1 MRHKGNPFIFTV
13 VALLLGAFI
22 LTACEDTIEPE
33 TFGAI
38 SGRVIYADSDAPV
51 VNASVTTNP
60 PTEAV
65 VTEEDGTFTI
75 ANVPS
80 GNVSVIIKKSGFKNE
95 TLNIRVR
102 EGEVSQVIVPLSSSN
117 GGSQAPLAP
126 GEPVPATDSRE
137 QATPL
142 ALSWSPAVDPQGD
155 SVFYDIILYES
166 DSTSGQRIAENITDT
181 TFTVQ
186 NLRANTAYFWQ
197 VIARDKNDNTTQGPV
212 WSFRTSGSAN
222 NRILF
227 ARNVGANFE
236 IFSTDTV
243 EEASILRL
251 TNRPSRDWRPLLSP
265 SGDRIAFS
273 SNAEIETHIY
283 TMTPEGRDLQRVT
296 SLPVAGYHNNGL
308 GFCWSPDGGELLYS
322 HYNILYKIQRGGF
335 GLQAVAQ
342 APDGFHWQECDWTAQ
357 GQGGGKIAALAIGQ
371 NIYNAAIY
379 LMNAD
384 GTNMIRLVED
394 LPGRLGGPSFSPD
407 GTKLLFTRDVSG
419 IEFAP
424 SNAQQYGRIFNSHI
438 FLVDLKNTTVRDL
451 SMGKPEGTNDLMPR
465 FSANGG
471 RIIFVNSSN
480 DGSGIPSIYSMD
492 TNGASRKLIV
502 NNGITPSWN

>member
-1 MRHKGNPFIFTV
+1 MRHKGNPFLFIV
-13 VALLLGAFI
+13 VAFLLGAFI

-51 VNASVTTNP
+51 VSASVTTNP

-65 VTEEDGTFTI
+65 ITEEDGTFTI

-80 GNVSVIIKKSGFKNE
+80 GNVSVIIKKPGFKTE
-95 TLNIRVR
+95 TISIRVR
-102 EGEVSQVIVPLSSSN
+102 EGQTSQVIVPLSNSS

-126 GEPVPATDSRE
+126 REPVPATDSRE
-137 QATPL
+137 QTTPL
-142 ALSWSPAVDPQGD
+142 ELGWSPAIVPQGD
-155 SVFYDIILYES
+155 SVFYDLILYES
-166 DSTSGQRIAENITDT
+166 DSTRGQLIAENITDT

-197 VIARDKNDNTTQGPV
+197 VIARDQNDNTTPGPV
-212 WSFRTSGSAN
+212 WSFRTSGSVN

-243 EEASILRL
+243 EGASVLRL
-251 TNRPSRDWRPLLSP
+251 TNLPSREWRPLLSP
-265 SGDRIAFS
+265 SGDRIAFT
-273 SNAEIETHIY
+273 SNGEIETHIY
-283 TMTPEGRDLQRVT
+283 TMTPEGRDLKRVT

-308 GFCWSPDGGELLYS
+308 GYCWSPDGGELLYS
-322 HYNILYKIQRGGF
+322 HYDILYKIQRGGF
-335 GLQAVAQ
+335 GLQAVAR
-342 APDGFHWQECDWTAQ
+342 APEGLHWQECDWTAQ
-357 GQGGGKIAALAIGQ
+357 GTGGGKIAALAIGQ

-384 GTNMIRLVED
+384 GTNMIRIVED
-394 LPGRLGGPSFSPD
+394 LPGRLGGPTFSPD
-407 GTKLLFTRDVSG
+407 GTKFLFTRDVSG

-424 SNAQQYGRIFNSHI
+424 SNAVQHGRIFNSHI
-438 FLVDLKNTTVRDL
+438 FLVDLATNTVTDL
-451 SMGKPEGTNDLMPR
+451 STGKPEGTNDLMPR

-471 RIIFVNSSN
+471 RVIFVNSSN
-480 DGSGIPSIYSMD
+480 DGSGSPDVYSMNID
-492 TNGASRKLIV
+492 GTSRKLIV
-502 NNGITPSWN
+502 RNGITPSWN